1 MNTANQTERIRRM
14 CPEDLDRVMA
24 VAESL
29 KQAPRWPSSAFQ
41 FALQPEAA
49 PARIALV
56 VEEPETSDLTGF
68 AVASLMP
75 PQAELEIIAVAPQLQ
90 RHGLAGRLFTQLEAE
105 LGKAQVNEV
114 ILEVR
119 VSNLPALWLYR
130 RLGFVETGRRPRY
143 YHDPIEDAVL
153 MRLGLEGFE
162 PEAAYV
168 QKL

>member
-1 MNTANQTERIRRM
+1 MNTANRTERIRRM
-14 CPEDLDRVMA
+14 CPEDLDRVMEI
-24 VAESL
+24 AESL
-29 KQAPRWPSSAFQ
+29 KDAPHWPRANYVA
-41 FALQPEAA
+41 ALDSDAMPR
-49 PARIALV
+49 RIALV
-56 VEEPETSDLTGF
+56 TEGTQPGKVAGF

-75 PQAELEIIAVAPQLQ
+75 PQAELEIIAVATPAQ
-90 RHGLAGRLFTQLEAE
+90 RHGMAGRLFAQLAAE

-119 VSNLPALWLYR
+119 ASNQPALGLYR

-143 YHDPIEDAVL
+143 YHDPVEDAVL
-153 MRLGLEGFE
+153 MRLGFEGIE